1 MTGASLVAIL
11 LGMGK
16 AKIALKY
23 KPKETAPQLPAYRVG
38 GNVIDGYTVLTRSDR
53 ELARYE
59 NVRDAVAQV
68 NRLLS
73 GEEVE
78 PAEEETETE

>member
-1 MTGASLVAIL
+1 
-11 LGMGK
+11 MGK
-16 AKIALKY
+16 AKTALKW
-23 KPKETAPQLPAYRVG
+23 KQKETEPQLPAYRVG
-38 GNVIDGYTVLTRSDR
+38 GNLIQGYTVLTRKDR

-59 NVRDAVAQV
+59 YVRDAVAHV

-78 PAEEETETE
+78 PPEDETEE

>member
-1 MTGASLVAIL
+1 MS
-11 LGMGK
+11 K
-16 AKIALKY
+16 AKTALKWQ
-23 KPKETAPQLPAYRVG
+23 KKESGPVLPAYRVG
-38 GNVIDGYTVLTRSDR
+38 GNLIQGYTVLTRSDR

-59 NVRDAVAQV
+59 NVKDAVAQV

-78 PAEEETETE
+78 APEEEEVE